1 MKSRHTLELDP
12 AKDPFDSSLISD
24 RKDIAESLD
33 AILNT
38 FQAPLSIAIDAP
50 WGGGKTAFL
59 DMWIKSNQPYATLV
73 RVDAWSAEL
82 DLNPIACLIKEL
94 SRFIENN
101 FSNLKTDV
109 VGTFTALLTQ
119 IKRWRDVFNGLGK
132 EEIAEFAEKYLKE
145 KGVEDSLTMLSDLL
159 KKVVSKIS
167 ERGENSPA
175 EKLIF
180 VVDELDRCRPTFTIE
195 MMEVVKHVFNV
206 EGVAFIFA
214 VDKEQLSHS
223 IRAVYGQDF
232 KALTYLERFF
242 DLTIELP
249 VRGSE
254 SYIDACIDKLF
265 TFDEFR
271 AATYVKREEFLKI
284 VYKVL
289 PSNGLN
295 YRRQFQ
301 LLAKFAIALK
311 LVLGRT
317 NVKNEAHHRQTLTLF
332 LMVVL
337 KEHHPEAFEGVR
349 RLPRRPVKTL
359 ATLDKYIKEHKG
371 LLSNDS
377 FSYFAGLLF
386 CMQDEPAPSLI
397 ANAMKN
403 AQTNPSQ
410 DDYMKIPIERS
421 SDIKLVHSFGGESYD
436 ILFECSRYLDLVAA
450 IK

>member
-1 MKSRHTLELDP
+1 MKSRYTLELDP
-12 AKDPFDSSLISD
+12 QKDPFDSSLISD

-38 FQAPLSIAIDAP
+38 FHAPLSIAIDAP

-59 DMWIKSNQPYATLV
+59 DMWIKSNHPYATLV
-73 RVDAWSAEL
+73 RVDAWSAEF
-82 DLNPIACLIKEL
+82 DVNPIACLVKGL
-94 SRFIENN
+94 ARFIENN
-101 FSNLKTDV
+101 FSDLKVDV

-119 IKRWRDVFNGLGK
+119 IKKWGSVIRGLGE
-132 EEIAEFAEKYLKE
+132 EEIAKFAEKYLKE
-145 KGVEDSLTMLSDLL
+145 KGVEESLTMLRDLL
-159 KKVVSKIS
+159 KKVVLKIS
-167 ERGENSPA
+167 ERDENSPA

-180 VVDELDRCRPTFTIE
+180 VIDELDRCRPTFTIE
-195 MMEVVKHVFNV
+195 MIEVVKHVFSV

-232 KALTYLERFF
+232 NATTYLERFF

-265 TFDEFR
+265 TFDEFKT
-271 AATYVKREEFLKI
+271 ATYIRRDEFLKI
-284 VYKVL
+284 VYRVL

-317 NVKNEAHHRQTLTLF
+317 DVKNNAHHRQTLTLF

-349 RLPRRPVKTL
+349 RLPQRPVETR
-359 ATLDKYIKEHKG
+359 ATIDKYIKKHKG

-386 CMQDEPAPSLI
+386 CMSDEPAPNFV
-397 ANAMKN
+397 ADAMKN
-403 AQTNPSQ
+403 AQISPSQ
-410 DDYMKIPIERS
+410 DDHMKIPIRRS
-421 SDIKLVHSFGGESYD
+421 RDIKLVHSFGGESYD